1 MKEMKD
7 LFKKAFYLGVGAVS
21 VTAEKIESLVDEL
34 VQRGAA
40 NQSERGKLI
49 DEFME
54 KAREQ
59 EKILSAKV
67 KEIVQTHGFA
77 TKRELEELRQRLEK
91 LEKQAAPKTRR
102 TRKPKTEK
110 ASTEDAAPKKTRTRK
125 KKTDSGTETA

>member
-1 MKEMKD
+1 MKD

-49 DEFME
+49 EEFME

-67 KEIVQTHGFA
+67 KEMVQTYGFA
-77 TKRELEELRQRLEK
+77 TKRELDELRQRLET
-91 LEKQAAPKTRR
+91 LEKQAAPKPPR
-102 TRKPKTEK
+102 TRKPKAEK
-110 ASTEDAAPKKTRTRK
+110 AAVDDAAPKKTRVRK
-125 KKTDSGTETA
+125 KKTDAGTETA

>member
-1 MKEMKD
+1 MKD

-77 TKRELEELRQRLEK
+77 TKRELDELRQRLEK

-102 TRKPKTEK
+102 TRKPKKEK

>member
-1 MKEMKD
+1 MKD

-49 DEFME
+49 EEFME

-67 KEIVQTHGFA
+67 KEMVQTYGFA
-77 TKRELEELRQRLEK
+77 TKRELDELRQRLET
-91 LEKQAAPKTRR
+91 LEKQAAPKPRR

-110 ASTEDAAPKKTRTRK
+110 AAADDAAPKKTRVRK
-125 KKTDSGTETA
+125 KKTDAGTETA